1 MGGYGRLAAWLAREV
16 ADAVRLGSPVSSIRW
31 RRGRVEVGCRG
42 RGAAEE
48 RFTARAAIVTVPLG
62 VLQARPGEPGAL
74 AIDPDPPPLRRALRG
89 LVMGDAV
96 RVAVE
101 LREPPWPED
110 VTARLARVAFLRT
123 PTGPFQTWWTAY
135 PLRFPLLVAWAAAPL
150 AGRGPAELGELA
162 VTSLAASLG
171 LPRRRLAARLVA
183 AWTHDWRTDP
193 YVRGAYSYVR
203 VGGVGSSRRLARP
216 VAGTLFFAGEATD
229 EERLGTVEGAI
240 ASGLRAARQVE
251 RALRARSA
259 RRRARRCRR
268 SCRCSDGRAAT
279 RRAPRAET
287 ASSPPR
293 PASAP
298 AAGT

>member
-1 MGGYGRLAAWLAREV
+1 M
-16 ADAVRLGSPVSSIRW
+16 RLGSPVSSIRW

-42 RGAAEE
+42 RDAAEE

-74 AIDPDPPPLRRALRG
+74 AIEPDPPALRRALRG

-101 LREPPWPED
+101 LREPPWPEE
-110 VTARLARVAFLRT
+110 VAARLARVAFLRT

-135 PLRFPLLVAWAAAPL
+135 PLRFPLLVAWAGGPAAAAL

-193 YVRGAYSYVR
+193 YARGAYSYVR

-259 RRRARRCRR
+259 RRRARRRRR
-268 SCRCSDGRAAT
+268 SCRCWDDRAAT